1 MKQVWGDEADEGA
14 HGRGG
19 EERAEDPALAGP
31 QGACLM
37 PGQATGQPGE
47 EETPGKLEK
56 HDWGCPRGRRVC
68 QGSGRSSVRATGET
82 IQKKSETCLVDLK
95 TMLLV
100 SSLKAASVEW
110 VGLGL
115 YKN

>member
-37 PGQATGQPGE
+37 TGQATGQPGE
-47 EETPGKLEK
+47 EETPREA
-56 HDWGCPRGRRVC
+56 W
-68 QGSGRSSVRATGET
+68 
-82 IQKKSETCLVDLK
+82 
-95 TMLLV
+95 
-100 SSLKAASVEW
+100 KA
-110 VGLGL
+110 
-115 YKN
+115 